1 MRTKVH
7 WFSILVPVGEVS
19 DDCSTSGVVIE
30 EEGGDDEE
38 ERAVS

>member
-1 MRTKVH
+1 MLSPVRTKVH
-7 WFSILVPVGEVS
+7 WYSILVPVVGVS

-38 ERAVS
+38 